1 MLGFS
6 VTDHLLTSDVLLAYG
21 LEEYQLINDTVL
33 KPPTVA
39 VLQPAIPDHKNA
51 LSSATKNLISEV

>member
-1 MLGFS
+1 MGFS

-21 LEEYQLINDTVL
+21 LEDYRLINDAVL

-39 VLQPAIPDHKNA
+39 VFDSL
-51 LSSATKNLISEV
+51 